1 MHTINF
7 LVMNETVIKTRP
19 NSMALLTQETPF
31 KHIILWAVSTSA
43 FNFFDATTSGAGKPY

>member
-43 FNFFDATTSGAGKPY
+43 FNFFVVTKSGAGKSY